1 MVLNSVLLKL
11 IYPMK
16 EKDNNKK
23 LPGRKAGNE
32 EKNDLQGYPL
42 YAASED
48 VYNKYKGE

>member
-1 MVLNSVLLKL
+1 
-11 IYPMK
+11 MK

-42 YAASED
+42 YPASED